1 MRSNQIIVA
10 TLMLALSGAAL
21 GACGSKAKPKTTVP
35 EDKPAASAP
44 AAESAKPPAESAPV
58 SPSLAVSADLAALC
72 KLTRKDDVPPTFD
85 YDKAELSTEDRE
97 VLQQI
102 ASCLTNGPGKGK
114 SLSLTGR
121 ADPRGTQEYNMGLG
135 AQRARVV
142 SVYLQRLGVPE
153 AQLAET
159 TRGDIDATGTDETSW
174 RRDRRV
180 DLDLRASADAAGA
193 AGS

>member
-1 MRSNQIIVA
+1 MRSKQIIVA
-10 TLMLALSGAAL
+10 SLMLALAGTL

-35 EDKPAASAP
+35 EEANTPP
-44 AAESAKPPAESAPV
+44 VAEVAKPPAESAPV

-72 KLTRKDDVPPTFD
+72 KLVRKEEVPPTFD

-121 ADPRGTQEYNMGLG
+121 ADPRGTEEYNMSLG
-135 AQRARVV
+135 AQRAHVV

-159 TRGDIDATGTDETSW
+159 TRGDIDATGTDEASW

-180 DLDLRASADAAGA
+180 DLDLRSSTDTATTT
-193 AGS
+193 GS

>member
-1 MRSNQIIVA
+1 MRSKKIIVA
-10 TLMLALSGAAL
+10 SLMLALSGAAL
-21 GACGSKAKPKTTVP
+21 GACGGKAKPKTTVP
-35 EDKPAASAP
+35 EETKTTTPT
-44 AAESAKPPAESAPV
+44 AEVAKPPAEPAPV

-72 KLTRKDDVPPTFD
+72 KLTRKDEVPPTFD

-159 TRGDIDATGTDETSW
+159 TRGDIDATGTDEASW

-180 DLDLRASADAAGA
+180 DLDLRASADTAAT
-193 AGS
+193 GS

>member
-1 MRSNQIIVA
+1 MRSNKIIVA
-10 TLMLALSGAAL
+10 LMLALSGAAL

-35 EDKPAASAP
+35 EEKPSTDKPVAEAP
-44 AAESAKPPAESAPV
+44 TSPTESAPV
-58 SPSLAVSADLAALC
+58 SPSLAVSPDLAALC
-72 KLTRKDDVPPTFD
+72 KLTRKDEVPPTFD
-85 YDKAELSTEDRE
+85 YDKTELSTEDRE

-102 ASCLTNGPGKGK
+102 ASCLTVGAGKGK

-142 SVYLQRLGVPE
+142 SVYLQRLGVPD

-159 TRGDIDATGTDETSW
+159 TRGDIDATGTDEASW

-180 DLDLRASADAAGA
+180 DLDLRSSASASTT
-193 AGS
+193 GS